1 MLGDVKFATF
11 DLSPEVLQAIT
22 DGDML
27 FAIDQAQYLQGYL
40 PIVFLTKYLETG
52 ALPLGSVDR
61 VVLTGPQIVTAD
73 TAQDVVAVL
82 GGGAPL
88 DGHGV
93 GAHAVGAD
101 LVPSASSGR
110 IIEAAYRAR
119 PSCEGGPGMAT
130 TATEPTADSDERVR
144 RVGAFSRLLGRPEL
158 GAIAGLIVVWVFF
171 AIIAADNNFVGMATT
186 ASILN
191 RAAPLG
197 ILAVAVALLMIAGEF
212 DLSIGSILG
221 FSGMAIMIAVTPV
234 DAGGLGW
241 SLLPAAILAL
251 VLALTTGFIN
261 GWLVVLTKLPS
272 FIITLGTLFIF
283 RGLTT
288 AITRARTNR
297 TQLGNLDEV
306 PGFALFEKWFGREF
320 EIIGA
325 HFSISILWWILL
337 TAIATWILVRTR
349 SGNWIFG
356 TGGAPD
362 AARAVGVPVRRVKI
376 ALFLTTAFAAFFV
389 AMTQVV
395 QFTGADTLRGTGR
408 EFEAIIAAVV
418 GGCLLTGGYGSAVG
432 AALGA
437 LIFAM
442 VQQGIVITGIDG
454 DWYQVFI
461 GAVLLAAVIF
471 NNFVRRK
478 AASR

>member
-1 MLGDVKFATF
+1 MSTTAT
-11 DLSPEVLQAIT
+11 DP
-22 DGDML
+22 
-27 FAIDQAQYLQGYL
+27 
-40 PIVFLTKYLETG
+40 
-52 ALPLGSVDR
+52 
-61 VVLTGPQIVTAD
+61 TAD
-73 TAQDVVAVL
+73 T
-82 GGGAPL
+82 
-88 DGHGV
+88 
-93 GAHAVGAD
+93 
-101 LVPSASSGR
+101 
-110 IIEAAYRAR
+110 
-119 PSCEGGPGMAT
+119 
-130 TATEPTADSDERVR
+130 DERVR
-144 RVGAFSRLLGRPEL
+144 RVGGLSKLLGRPEL
-158 GAIAGLIVVWVFF
+158 GAIAGFVVVWVFF

-241 SLLPAAILAL
+241 SLLPSVGLAL

-288 AITRARTNR
+288 AITRLRTNR

-325 HFSISILWWILL
+325 RFSISILWWILL

-389 AMTQVV
+389 ALTQVV

-478 AASR
+478 AASL

>member
-1 MLGDVKFATF
+1 
-11 DLSPEVLQAIT
+11 
-22 DGDML
+22 
-27 FAIDQAQYLQGYL
+27 
-40 PIVFLTKYLETG
+40 
-52 ALPLGSVDR
+52 
-61 VVLTGPQIVTAD
+61 
-73 TAQDVVAVL
+73 
-82 GGGAPL
+82 
-88 DGHGV
+88 
-93 GAHAVGAD
+93 
-101 LVPSASSGR
+101 
-110 IIEAAYRAR
+110 
-119 PSCEGGPGMAT
+119 MAT
-130 TATEPTADSDERVR
+130 TATEPGAAADERVR
-144 RVGAFSRLLGRPEL
+144 RVGLVSRLLGRPEL

-171 AIIAADNNFVGMATT
+171 AIIAAENNFVGMATT

-197 ILAVAVALLMIAGEF
+197 ILAVAVSLLMIAGEF

-221 FSGMAIMIAVTPV
+221 FSGMAILIAVTPV

-241 SLLPAAILAL
+241 SMVPGVILAL
-251 VLALTTGFIN
+251 VLALATGFVN

-283 RGLTT
+283 RGLTI

-297 TQLGNLDEV
+297 TQLGNLDEA
-306 PGFALFEKWFGREF
+306 PGFALFNTWFGRDF
-320 EIIGA
+320 EILGA
-325 HFSISILWWILL
+325 RFSISILWWILL
-337 TAIATWILVRTR
+337 TAIATWVLVRTR
-349 SGNWIFG
+349 PGNWIFG

-362 AARAVGVPVRRVKI
+362 AARAVGVPVRRVRI

-389 AMTQVV
+389 ALTQAV
-395 QFTGADTLRGTGR
+395 QFTGADTTRGGGR

>member
-1 MLGDVKFATF
+1 
-11 DLSPEVLQAIT
+11 
-22 DGDML
+22 
-27 FAIDQAQYLQGYL
+27 
-40 PIVFLTKYLETG
+40 
-52 ALPLGSVDR
+52 
-61 VVLTGPQIVTAD
+61 
-73 TAQDVVAVL
+73 
-82 GGGAPL
+82 
-88 DGHGV
+88 
-93 GAHAVGAD
+93 
-101 LVPSASSGR
+101 
-110 IIEAAYRAR
+110 
-119 PSCEGGPGMAT
+119 MAT
-130 TATEPTADSDERVR
+130 TATEPTVDSDERVR
-144 RVGAFSRLLGRPEL
+144 RVGAISRLLNRPEL

-241 SLLPAAILAL
+241 SLMPAVALAL
-251 VLALTTGFIN
+251 ALALITGFIN
-261 GWLVVLTKLPS
+261 GWLVMLTKLPS

-306 PGFALFEKWFGREF
+306 PGFAFFEKWFGRDF
-320 EIIGA
+320 EILGA
-325 HFSISILWWILL
+325 RFSISILWWILL

-349 SGNWIFG
+349 PGNWIFG

-389 AMTQVV
+389 ALTQAV

>member
-1 MLGDVKFATF
+1 
-11 DLSPEVLQAIT
+11 
-22 DGDML
+22 
-27 FAIDQAQYLQGYL
+27 
-40 PIVFLTKYLETG
+40 
-52 ALPLGSVDR
+52 
-61 VVLTGPQIVTAD
+61 
-73 TAQDVVAVL
+73 
-82 GGGAPL
+82 
-88 DGHGV
+88 
-93 GAHAVGAD
+93 
-101 LVPSASSGR
+101 
-110 IIEAAYRAR
+110 
-119 PSCEGGPGMAT
+119 MAT
-130 TATEPTADSDERVR
+130 TTSPPTVAADERVR
-144 RVGAFSRLLGRPEL
+144 RVGGVARLLARPEL

-171 AIIAADNNFVGMATT
+171 AIIAAENNFVGMATT

-197 ILAVAVALLMIAGEF
+197 ILAVAVSLLMIAGEF

-241 SLLPAAILAL
+241 SLLPAVGLAL
-251 VLALTTGFIN
+251 VLALLTGFVN
-261 GWLVVLTKLPS
+261 GWLVVLTRLPS
-272 FIITLGTLFIF
+272 FIITLGTLFTF
-283 RGLTT
+283 RGLTI
-288 AITRARTNR
+288 AVTRLRTNR

-306 PGFALFEKWFGREF
+306 PGFQLFDSYFGKQF
-320 EIIGA
+320 ELFGA
-325 HFSISILWWILL
+325 RFSVSILWWIGI
-337 TAIATWILVRTR
+337 TVIATWILVRTR

-376 ALFLTTAFAAFFV
+376 ALFLTTAFAAFLV
-389 AMTQVV
+389 ALMQAVE
-395 QFTGADTLRGTGR
+395 FTGADTLRGTRR

-461 GAVLLAAVIF
+461 GVVLLAAVIF

-478 AASR
+478 AADR